1 MLQFVFEIYI
11 SHETKIWKENIVLL
25 NEQIRLLK
33 NMYMYV
39 CISLEITSKM
49 NIDIYLNNL

>member
-1 MLQFVFEIYI
+1 VLQFVFEIYI